1 MTELSTVSLSTTG
14 ITEYDG
20 TGESRS
26 GEMMVILSL
35 ICLSYIISFLGLIGN
50 GIVLWFLGFKMKRN
64 KFTVYILN
72 LAMADFFHIFCFS
85 VLQLDFLLLPKMI
98 HFLYYPV
105 MILSFGYFFMYNTG
119 LFLLTAISLERCL
132 SALYPLWYRCRRP
145 KHQSTIVCGLLWVL
159 SFLLTGIELYL
170 CDFLNNFENC
180 TYTMM
185 IHIGVYTFL
194 FLTPVM
200 VFSSLTLFIKIQ
212 RSFQH
217 GHSPKLYKVI
227 VITVL
232 IFLICALPVKVMQF
246 IFSYQYLPIP
256 RIVLSLS
263 LLLSIINSTANPCI
277 YFLVGS
283 RSRQRS
289 WRSIKVALQ
298 RVFKQE
304 MEEEMTTTSSREET
318 QV

>member
-26 GEMMVILSL
+26 GEEMLSFSL
-35 ICLSYIISFLGLIGN
+35 YCLSYIISFLGLIGN

-85 VLQLDFLLLPKMI
+85 ILALFSLFLPESF

-145 KHQSTIVCGLLWVL
+145 KHQSTIVCVLLWVL
-159 SFLLTGIELYL
+159 SFLLTGIERYL
-170 CDFLNNFENC
+170 CDFLNNFKNC

-185 IHIGVYTFL
+185 VHIGVFTFL

-200 VFSSLTLFIKIQ
+200 VFSSLILFIKIQ
-212 RSFQH
+212 RRSQH

-232 IFLICALPVKVMQF
+232 IFLICALPLKVMLVT
-246 IFSYQYLPIP
+246 SLYLYHTIPIT
-256 RIVLSLS
+256 VLHLS
-263 LLLSIINSTANPCI
+263 FLLSVINSTANPCI

-304 MEEEMTTTSSREET
+304 MEEEMTTTSSRAET